1 MAGNP
6 GIVSNLGQ
14 ANGTGDV
21 KANFVKVATGEILTA
36 FSKTVEFADKHM
48 TRSISEGKSA
58 SFPVTGRTSGARY
71 HTPGEQ
77 VLGTV
82 AKFNE
87 RVITID
93 DLLLTDYFTANIFE
107 AMNHFDTRSE
117 MTKQLGEELAQ
128 AYDRNVAR
136 TIVLASRKGAVV
148 DGLPGGG
155 KITNAALLT
164 DSNAMAAAF
173 YDAAA
178 IFDEKYIPAGDRW
191 GALKPVQYY
200 ALAQNTKVINKDWDG
215 KGSYADGSVARI
227 ADIPLFKSLN
237 LPNGTTVA
245 DGPTKYQGDFTKTAG
260 VIFHKGAA
268 GTVKLLDVALE
279 TEYMVSRQGTLIVA
293 KYAVGHGELRPE
305 CGLEL
310 TTA

>member
-1 MAGNP
+1 MANP

-14 ANGTGDV
+14 ANGAGDV
-21 KANFVKVATGEILTA
+21 TANFVKVATGEILTA
-36 FSKTVEFADKHM
+36 FSRTVEYADKHM

-71 HTPGEQ
+71 HTPGDQ

-107 AMNHFDTRSE
+107 AMNHFETRSE

-136 TIVLASRKGAVV
+136 TIILASRGSAVV

-155 KITNAALLT
+155 SLTNANFLT
-164 DSNAMAAAF
+164 DSDAMAAAF
-173 YDAAA
+173 FDAAA
-178 IFDEKYIPAGDRW
+178 VFDDKYIPAGDRW

-200 ALAQNTKVINKDWDG
+200 ALAQNKNVINKDWDG
-215 KGSYADGSVARI
+215 RGSYAEGSVVKI
-227 ADIPLFKSLN
+227 ADIPVFKSLN
-237 LPNGTTVA
+237 LPNGQTIST
-245 DGPTKYQGDFTKTAG
+245 GPAKYQGDFSKTAG

-279 TEYMVSRQGTLIVA
+279 SEYMVSRQGTLIVA
-293 KYAVGHGELRPE
+293 KYAVGHGQLRPE
-305 CGLEL
+305 CAIEL
-310 TTA
+310 KTA

>member
-1 MAGNP
+1 MAD

-14 ANGTGDV
+14 ANGAGALD
-21 KANFVKVATGEILTA
+21 ANFVKVATGEIITA
-36 FSKTVEFADKHM
+36 FTRTVEFADKHM
-48 TRSISEGKSA
+48 VRNIPNGKSA

-71 HTPGEQ
+71 HVPGTQ

-107 AMNHFDTRSE
+107 AMNHFETRSE

-136 TIVLASRKGAVV
+136 TMVKAARGTAVV

-155 KITNAALLT
+155 SITNAAFLT
-164 DSNAMAAAF
+164 DSNVMAAAF
-173 YDAAA
+173 FDAAA
-178 IFDEKYIPAGDRW
+178 IFDDKYIPESDRW

-215 KGSYADGSVARI
+215 RGSYADGKVVKI
-227 ADIPLFKSLN
+227 ADITLMKSKN
-237 LPNGTTVA
+237 LPNGATVA
-245 DGPTKYQGDFTKTAG
+245 DGPVKYQGDFTKTAG
-260 VIFHKGAA
+260 LIFNKGLA
-268 GTVKLLDVALE
+268 GTVKLLDLAME
-279 TEYMVSRQGTLIVA
+279 SEYMVSRQGTLIVA

-305 CGLEL
+305 CGIEL
-310 TTA
+310 KTA

>member
-1 MAGNP
+1 MVRNIP
-6 GIVSNLGQ
+6 Q
-14 ANGTGDV
+14 
-21 KANFVKVATGEILTA
+21 
-36 FSKTVEFADKHM
+36 
-48 TRSISEGKSA
+48 GKSA

-71 HTPGEQ
+71 HTPGDQ
-77 VLGTV
+77 VLGSV

-87 RVITID
+87 RIITID
-93 DLLLTDYFTANIFE
+93 DLLLTDYFTANIYE
-107 AMNHFDTRSE
+107 AMNHFESRSE

-136 TIVLASRKGAVV
+136 TIVLAARGTAVV

-155 KITNAALLT
+155 SITNAALLT
-164 DSNAMAAAF
+164 DSDQMAKAF
-173 YDAAA
+173 FDAAV
-178 IFDEKYIPAGDRW
+178 IFDDKYIPAGDRW

-215 KGSYADGSVARI
+215 RGSYADGKVVKI
-227 ADIPLFKSLN
+227 ADIPVFKSIN

-245 DGPTKYQGDFTKTAG
+245 TGPTKYQGVFTNTAG

-279 TEYMVSRQGTLIVA
+279 SEYMVSRQGTLIVA
-293 KYAVGHGELRPE
+293 KYAVGHGPLRPE
-305 CGLEL
+305 CAIEL
-310 TTA
+310 KTA

>member
-1 MAGNP
+1 MANP

-14 ANGTGDV
+14 ANGAGALDT
-21 KANFVKVATGEILTA
+21 NFVKVATGEILTA
-36 FSKTVEFADKHM
+36 FSRTVEYADKHM
-48 TRSISEGKSA
+48 VRNISQGKSA

-71 HTPGEQ
+71 HTPGDQ

-93 DLLLTDYFTANIFE
+93 DLLLTDYFTANIYE
-107 AMNHFDTRSE
+107 AMNHFESRSE

-136 TIVLASRKGAVV
+136 TIVLAARGTAVV

-155 KITNAALLT
+155 SITNAALLT
-164 DSNAMAAAF
+164 DSDQMAKAF
-173 YDAAA
+173 FDAAV
-178 IFDEKYIPAGDRW
+178 IFDDKYIPAGDRW

-200 ALAQNTKVINKDWDG
+200 ALAQNTKVINRDWDG
-215 KGSYADGSVARI
+215 KGSYADGKVVKI
-227 ADIPLFKSLN
+227 ADIPVFKSLN

-245 DGPTKYQGDFTKTAG
+245 TGPAKYQGVFTNTAG

-279 TEYMVSRQGTLIVA
+279 SEYMVSRQGTLIVA
-293 KYAVGHGELRPE
+293 KYAVGHDKLRPE
-305 CGLEL
+305 CAIEL
-310 TTA
+310 KIA